1 MLLTTPLVLLSNII
15 TVPRFRKHP
24 AFLYLSWLIIDY
36 RGDSGRPA
44 NRGTVRGQGAGEDQ
58 PGASRRWRV
67 DNSLQID
74 NNCPRETGQTS
85 LFSPT
90 RDNY

>member
-44 NRGTVRGQGAGEDQ
+44 NRGTVRGKGAGEDQ
-58 PGASRRWRV
+58 PGDSVGLR
-67 DNSLQID
+67 
-74 NNCPRETGQTS
+74 GGGG
-85 LFSPT
+85 PT
-90 RDNY
+90 RGQQEVEGGQQSADR